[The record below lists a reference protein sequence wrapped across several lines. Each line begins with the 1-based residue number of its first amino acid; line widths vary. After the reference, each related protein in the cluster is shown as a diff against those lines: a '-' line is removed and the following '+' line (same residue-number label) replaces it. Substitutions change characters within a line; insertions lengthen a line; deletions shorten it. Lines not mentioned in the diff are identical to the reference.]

1 MLAKCITGSPALMPM
16 TLCQICETDVD
27 DCTVVQAFL
36 VILQLGQMHVFDR
49 LLENKSSFFL
59 VIFFLFKIK
68 SGTVIALNV
77 AMHAGTVLP

>member
-1 MLAKCITGSPALMPM
+1 M
-16 TLCQICETDVD
+16 
-27 DCTVVQAFL
+27 VQAFL

-49 LLENKSSFFL
+49 LLENKSFFFL
-59 VIFFLFKIK
+59 VIFFFFKIK

>member
-1 MLAKCITGSPALMPM
+1 M
-16 TLCQICETDVD
+16 D

-49 LLENKSSFFL
+49 LLENKSFFFL
-59 VIFFLFKIK
+59 VIFFFFFKIK

>member
-1 MLAKCITGSPALMPM
+1 M
-16 TLCQICETDVD
+16 D

-49 LLENKSSFFL
+49 LLENKSFFFSCH
-59 VIFFLFKIK
+59 FFFFFKIK

>member
-1 MLAKCITGSPALMPM
+1 MDM
-16 TLCQICETDVD
+16 D

-49 LLENKSSFFL
+49 LLENKSFFFL
-59 VIFFLFKIK
+59 VIFFFKIK

-77 AMHAGTVLP
+77 AMHAGTVLPWALWKPAEHDMALHGLLV